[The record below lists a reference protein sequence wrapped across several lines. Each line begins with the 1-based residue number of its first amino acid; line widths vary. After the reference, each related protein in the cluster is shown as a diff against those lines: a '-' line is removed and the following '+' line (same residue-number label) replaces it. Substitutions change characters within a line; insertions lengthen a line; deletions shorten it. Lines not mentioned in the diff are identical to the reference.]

1 MEHATIITL
10 GKGTN
15 IDGTSSTFEEAFG
28 EFSEAR
34 GRGRARKKNRRLER
48 IKNRA
53 EVRAARRKA
62 RRDAME
68 ERLEKRKVRKTSKS
82 ERKAIGSEEEELEE
96 PTQVSPN
103 DAPAPEDEGTSEG
116 PPTDE
121 GNTGGQT
128 GGGQTGGSGGEEEW
142 GGGRPTGSGGS
153 SDEWGGG
160 APTGSGGSSDE
171 WGGGAPQQQEET
183 GPYAN
188 DNEEDEEEGDN
199 FDGVMGGED
208 DYNEFSD
215 SDGVRVSP
223 AVSDISKK
231 IEWNKELVSRL
242 GVEKAVLEGKN
253 ADTTDIVKQIQNR
266 NFRIKQL
273 QRKLSKYVNFEGEFS
288 LASGERPTQGV
299 MRRKREVGKA
309 SKSAARNRSNM
320 HKRRDSANYVKY
332 QEGMSRKNNDGGDAT
347 PVSNELNPKFN
358 RNRIVVPGKSKSSA
372 DGDYL
377 ANDIDAPN
385 TRFVELGSNLEGDKT
400 KINWKGIAIGVAVGV
415 LAIWAIKK
423 YKILGK

>member
-10 GKGTN
+10 GKGSN
-15 IDGTSSTFEEAFG
+15 IEGTASTFEEAFG

-34 GRGRARKKNRRLER
+34 GKGRARRKNRRLER

-53 EVRAARRKA
+53 EIRAERRKA
-62 RRDAME
+62 RREAME
-68 ERLEKRKVRKTSKS
+68 DRLEKRKIRKTSKS

-103 DAPAPEDEGTSEG
+103 DAPAPEEGGTSQE
-116 PPTDE
+116 PPTDD
-121 GNTGGQT
+121 GYTGGQTDGGQT
-128 GGGQTGGSGGEEEW
+128 GGGQTGGSGDEEEW
-142 GGGRPTGSGGS
+142 GGGR
-153 SDEWGGG
+153 
-160 APTGSGGSSDE
+160 PTGSGGSSDE

-215 SDGVRVSP
+215 ADGVKVSP

-242 GVEKAVLEGKN
+242 GVEKAALEGEN
-253 ADTTDIVKQIQNR
+253 ADTTDITKQIQNR
-266 NFRIKQL
+266 NFRIKHL

-309 SKSAARNRSNM
+309 SRSAARNRSNM

-347 PVSNELNPKFN
+347 PVSNELSPRFNP
-358 RNRIVVPGKSKSSA
+358 NRIVIPGKGKSSA
-372 DGDYL
+372 EGDYL
-377 ANDIDAPN
+377 ANDVDVPN

-400 KINWKGIAIGVAVGV
+400 KINWTGIAIGVAVGV

-423 YKILGK
+423 YKVLGK